1 MKLAVWNLEWLNDM
15 VTTDDQGQ
23 PVLKPGDA
31 RVRGPK
37 PPWQTENPTVA
48 ERSALID
55 RAARIKAERGLPA
68 RIDWRVEEVV
78 ANARRNAADAGL
90 DGALFAQI
98 WRQLVDAAIDQE
110 ERHLNGDRP

>member
-1 MKLAVWNLEWLNDM
+1 M
-15 VTTDDQGQ
+15 TRTDDI
-23 PVLKPGDA
+23 PDMPALRARIDA
-31 RVRGPK
+31 LDA
-37 PPWQTENPTVA
+37 QLIALFA